1 MQMKGEKHI
10 YFSSCVSS
18 VQTSTQLQSM
28 SDLCDKLG
36 RGLLITGKKS
46 TFLLIFDYL
55 CRKKLIWSAV
65 PTLVD
70 CPNPPQVHES
80 KRRKLKRQRVVE
92 SSKDISRREESCAAA
107 ATPFQQSDAD
117 KSPQKKRLKLSNQR
131 LRTKVGGLKKKLC
144 QPSKQRS
151 QAKEIKEATDVI
163 SRHLHEPALTFFQTQ
178 VKLSSRKRLG
188 YRWTDS
194 DKSFALSLCSMPVQ
208 SATSFFRK
216 CLLCL
221 LLGLYVPVC
230 VTSV

>member
-1 MQMKGEKHI
+1 MLFIPVNIFIIWPNLSSDVPNGSRIWGGLIWQASHLTIWSIEGSVLSTLNLHSSWMQMKGEKHI

-28 SDLCDKLG
+28 SDLCDKLA

-46 TFLLIFDYL
+46 TFLWIFDYL

-117 KSPQKKRLKLSNQR
+117 KSPQKKGWSCPTN
-131 LRTKVGGLKKKLC
+131 
-144 QPSKQRS
+144 
-151 QAKEIKEATDVI
+151 AW
-163 SRHLHEPALTFFQTQ
+163 EP
-178 VKLSSRKRLG
+178 R
-188 YRWTDS
+188 
-194 DKSFALSLCSMPVQ
+194 
-208 SATSFFRK
+208 
-216 CLLCL
+216 
-221 LLGLYVPVC
+221 C
-230 VTSV
+230 VV